1 MPFALAA
8 TPNGSRIPSYQR
20 IDLRLNKVFNRDHY
34 KLTVKL
40 EIDNILNH
48 NNWRYYD
55 YQYPVAGTGTNVLV
69 TRNTTMPRLPVVG
82 VSVQF

>member
-1 MPFALAA
+1 MPFALSS
-8 TPNGSRIPSYQR
+8 TPNGSRVPSYQR
-20 IDLRLNKVFNRDHY
+20 IDLRVNKVFNRDRY
-34 KLTVKL
+34 KLTVKF

-55 YQYPVAGTGTNVLV
+55 YQYPVPGTGTTVLV